1 MSSKEDKYLTVF
13 NNFLKDKAIETRIV
27 QKHNESLS
35 QIIGIYNNPNQTLSN
50 YYTTLTFS
58 PNAAKV
64 NNIEYTEI
72 CDIRLTNMPDRY
84 FDEMIDS
91 QNYNHPLVTEIIKE
105 IFNIG
110 KRFEFYQ
117 EISPIKNIKI
127 SEAFT
132 NNGDERYVSLKNIAK
147 VKLSTFLKEKGSS
160 IKTLN
165 KFIYYNI
172 QFLINDDNEIH
183 PIMYLFVP
191 YCSSYNFMTT
201 INLHHSQKENQLKM
215 LEELKNEV
223 TIKFEQHLDGLLN
236 RSLKIKKDEIVNM
249 SLNDKLSYITVLEM
263 NKI

>member
-1 MSSKEDKYLTVF
+1 MSSKADQYLIVF
-13 NNFLKDKAIETRIV
+13 NNFLKDKAIDTKIV
-27 QKHNESLS
+27 QKNNESLS
-35 QIIGIYNNPNQTLSN
+35 QIIGIYNNPNKTISN

-58 PNAAKV
+58 QNAVKV
-64 NNIEYTEI
+64 HNIEYTDT
-72 CDIRLTNMPDRY
+72 CDIRFTNMPDRY
-84 FDEMIDS
+84 FDEMIDA
-91 QNYNHPLVTEIIKE
+91 QNYNYLLVNEIIKE

-117 EISPIKNIKI
+117 EISTIKNIKI

-132 NNGDERYVSLKNIAK
+132 NNGDERYTSLKNIAK

-172 QFLINDDNEIH
+172 QFLINEDNELH

-191 YCSSYNFMTT
+191 YCASYNFMTT
-201 INLHHSQKENQLKM
+201 INLHPSQKENQLKV

-249 SLNDKLSYITVLEM
+249 SLNDKISYIPVLEM